1 MTTNNQLSGYSVRD
15 IVDRFAEAYLA
26 ELTEF
31 QDYMSAH
38 PTHDD
43 SKLALPIGIQEF
55 NYHYGSAG
63 TDKRKKAVAPLGT
76 TGYDL
81 TNLATTRL
89 NTLFPDYKI
98 LSDRTQDYLYERALD
113 RLASGSPEWFT
124 LDLATHLTTKRL
136 DQIIKW
142 LVFTHPSVEDFMRP
156 IADSYEVFAQSKID
170 RIDNIPGPVQK
181 SPEWFAARQNT
192 ISASVCGYADSK
204 ACRLSIGEEAKQV
217 REKAEIGPKQSFNSA
232 SHPLKHGCNYE
243 GLTENYYST
252 TRGYTVGEYGL
263 IIEPSATYIGA
274 SPDGIVL
281 NTHSKSYL
289 HRKRHARMLEI
300 KNPTSRAIDKT
311 IPSYY
316 YWQMLQQMYVCQ
328 IPFCD
333 FLQTRFQYPN
343 MGDWDLFQS
352 DTLNFQAVVAA
363 CSEWS
368 QLYNHLAPYI
378 MDTAC
383 DYRRLCEV
391 YENDHGEGSLM
402 DLAITGLSTAM
413 VSYFM
418 DPENFEYITNMP
430 PCNLNRRGQVKG
442 ILRAYMK
449 GNYDEIASKYFT
461 FGMPVNDRL
470 AVDAQFELWDREMAA
485 AGFVPEKVDYW
496 SLETYLLSEVE
507 YNGALYD
514 NGTDDSVFTRLTRLW
529 GFIMELRAIPE
540 QEARMARYLTRYP
553 ESEYMA
559 KKRAAVA
566 AASGGATTTTKAKPT
581 SAATYD
587 LDSFG
592 MTV

>member
-1 MTTNNQLSGYSVRD
+1 MTQRQINTYTVRE
-15 IVDRFAEAYLA
+15 IVDKFAHAYLA
-26 ELTEF
+26 ELTKF
-31 QDYMSAH
+31 QVYITAH

-43 SKLALPIGIQEF
+43 TDLALPIGIQEF
-55 NYHYGSAG
+55 NYHYGSAYS
-63 TDKRKKAVAPLGT
+63 DKRGRKKADVPFGT
-76 TGYDL
+76 IGYDL
-81 TNLATTRL
+81 ANLATTRL
-89 NTLFPDYKI
+89 NNLFPDYKI

-113 RLASGSPEWFT
+113 RLATEDPGWFI

-142 LVFTHPSVEDFMRP
+142 LVYTHPQIEDFMRP
-156 IADSYEVFAQSKID
+156 IAEKYIVFAQGKID
-170 RIDNIPGPVQK
+170 RIDNIPGPAQK

-217 REKAEIGPKQSFNSA
+217 REKAEIGPKQVFNSA

-263 IIEPSATYIGA
+263 IIEPTATHIGA

-281 NTHSKSYL
+281 NTNSLSYL
-289 HRKRHARMLEI
+289 HMKRHARMLEI

-343 MGDWDLFQS
+343 LGDWELFQA
-352 DTLNFQAVVAA
+352 DTLDFQSVVAA
-363 CSEWS
+363 CTEWS
-368 QLYNHLAPYI
+368 QLYNHLASYI

-383 DYRRLCEV
+383 DYRRLREV
-391 YENDHGEGSLM
+391 YESDHGDGSL
-402 DLAITGLSTAM
+402 LELEVTGLGSAM
-413 VSYFM
+413 VSYFL
-418 DPENFEYITNMP
+418 DPENFEYITNTP
-430 PCNLNRRGQVKG
+430 PCNLNRRGQIKG

-461 FGMPVNDRL
+461 FGIPVNDRL
-470 AVDAQFELWDREMAA
+470 TVEAQFQKWDAEMAA

-496 SLETYLLSEVE
+496 ALETYLLSEVE
-507 YNGALYD
+507 YNAAVYD
-514 NGTDDSVFTRLTRLW
+514 NGTEDSVFMRLTRLW
-529 GFIMELRAIPE
+529 DFIMELRAIPE
-540 QEARMARYLTRYP
+540 QDERMARYLVRYP

-559 KKRAAVA
+559 KKRAA
-566 AASGGATTTTKAKPT
+566 AASKPT
-581 SAATYD
+581 QTTGKPAAPVTYD

-592 MTV
+592 MSI

>member
-1 MTTNNQLSGYSVRD
+1 MDQKSLKEYTVRE
-15 IVDRFAEAYLA
+15 IVDKFAYAYLA

-31 QDYMSAH
+31 QLYITEN

-43 SKLALPIGIQEF
+43 TRLELPIGIQEF
-55 NYHYGSAG
+55 NYHYGSAYSN
-63 TDKRKKAVAPLGT
+63 KRGHKKSDTPLGT
-76 TGYDL
+76 TGYNL
-81 TNLATTRL
+81 TNLATIRL
-89 NTLFPDYKI
+89 NNLFPDYKI

-113 RLASGSPEWFT
+113 RLAIAEPDWFT

-142 LVFTHPSVEDFMRP
+142 LVYTHPHVEDFMRP
-156 IADSYEVFAQSKID
+156 IADQYEVFAQGKID
-170 RIDNIPGPVQK
+170 RINNIPGPAQK

-217 REKAEIGPKQSFNSA
+217 REKAEIGPKQQFNSA

-263 IIEPSATYIGA
+263 IIEPTATHIGA

-343 MGDWDLFQS
+343 LCDWELFQS
-352 DTLNFQAVVAA
+352 DTLDFQTVIAS

-368 QLYNHLAPYI
+368 QLYNHLASYI

-383 DYRRLCEV
+383 DYHRLREV
-391 YENDHGEGSLM
+391 YENDHGEGSIL
-402 DLAITGLSTAM
+402 DLSVTDLGTEM
-413 VSYFM
+413 VTYFL
-418 DPENFEYITNMP
+418 DSENFEYITNMP
-430 PCNLNRRGQVKG
+430 PCNLNRRGQIKG

-461 FGMPVNDRL
+461 FGIPMNDRA
-470 AVDAQFELWDREMAA
+470 AVDAQFQKWDSEMAVL
-485 AGFVPEKVDYW
+485 GFVPEKVDYW
-496 SLETYLLSEVE
+496 ALETYLLSEVE
-507 YNGALYD
+507 YNAALYD
-514 NGTDDSVFTRLTRLW
+514 NGTDDSVFMRLTRLW
-529 GFIMELRAIPE
+529 DFIMELRAIPE
-540 QEARMARYLTRYP
+540 QDTRMARYLTRYP
-553 ESEYMA
+553 ESEHMA
-559 KKRAAVA
+559 KKRAAA
-566 AASGGATTTTKAKPT
+566 ATAKPT
-581 SAATYD
+581 ETSKVTYD

-592 MTV
+592 MSV